1 MFTAQPIQ
9 YRWFLAIILK
19 YKGYIS
25 HLQRKNMR
33 PGGVIWFAF
42 GQATIKHPT
51 QDLCSGM
58 SGFEVS
64 GFWPLDCT
72 TKHSF
77 IPPRSILLH
86 TGHCFVAWDH
96 KEQCQRNYYSNNSH
110 AGGGITNEV
119 ISEEN
124 KNKCQKKKGECQK
137 KQTHQIWAVKKR
149 AVLDRMGYNAIVS

>member
-9 YRWFLAIILK
+9 SRWFLAIILK

-25 HLQRKNMR
+25 HLQRENMR
-33 PGGVIWFAF
+33 PEGVISFAF
-42 GQATIKHPT
+42 GQVTIKHPI

-58 SGFEVS
+58 PGFEVG
-64 GFWPLDCT
+64 GFWPLGCT

-86 TGHCFVAWDH
+86 TGHCFVAWEH
-96 KEQCQRNYYSNNSH
+96 KEEQCWWNYYSNNSH

-124 KNKCQKKKGECQK
+124 KCQKKKPPNLGCE
-137 KQTHQIWAVKKR
+137 KR
-149 AVLDRMGYNAIVS
+149 AVLDRMGCNAIVS